1 MSQHAFLRALPAL
14 FVAMQLGSALPAQS
28 QTLTEEQITKL
39 RALYQ
44 QASTSYMKK
53 EYEKSND
60 IYAEVLKILPSVKE
74 GSVDKTQAT
83 IHYNMGCNF
92 TLLGKK
98 KDALHSLSRAV
109 NCGFWNHDYMKKDP
123 SLKDLQGEKDFAAL
137 VEKAKKAVFDL
148 PFKSTDILTG
158 KAIERKDYEGKVV
171 IFDVW
176 GTWCPPCREEIP
188 SFVKLQ
194 KKFADK
200 GLKII
205 GLTYERGLSEA
216 AALSRVKGFASQNGM
231 NYAVALVGS
240 DVVTA
245 LDVSSFPTTIFIG
258 KDGTVADRI
267 LGLHPYEDLEARVMK
282 LIEAK

>member
-28 QTLTEEQITKL
+28 DTLTQEQIKKVQGL
-39 RALYQ
+39 FQ
-44 QASTSYMKK
+44 QASSSYMKK
-53 EYEKSND
+53 EYEKSNEM
-60 IYAEVLKILPSVKE
+60 YAEVLKLLPSVKE
-74 GSVDKTQAT
+74 GSVDKAQAT

-109 NCGFWNHDYMKKDP
+109 NYGFWNHDYMKKDP
-123 SLKDLQGEKDFAAL
+123 SLKELQGEKDFTAL

-148 PFKSTDILTG
+148 PFKSTDVLTG

-176 GTWCPPCREEIP
+176 GTWCPPCRAEIP

-216 AALSRVKGFASQNGM
+216 AAL
-231 NYAVALVGS
+231 
-240 DVVTA
+240 
-245 LDVSSFPTTIFIG
+245 
-258 KDGTVADRI
+258 
-267 LGLHPYEDLEARVMK
+267 
-282 LIEAK
+282 